1 MDNTIGRDMLI
12 KSGKNVPCLHLVCFH
27 NTLHSSKK
35 SHVFLFIL
43 KQKKPHGFV
52 HDLFF

>member
-12 KSGKNVPCLHLVCFH
+12 KSGKMSLVSILFVSIIPSIPQKKPCVSVYSE
-27 NTLHSSKK
+27 TE
-35 SHVFLFIL
+35 
-43 KQKKPHGFV
+43 KPHGFV